1 MMRKMN
7 KNVYGIMMAAMMAAS
22 VSVTACGGQKST
34 GETMTVQTQPH
45 DDSKVSEMPVSSS
58 VADQAGVQETEQ
70 IPEESVGMPNPF
82 TDNDTLEEAEKN
94 AGFSIQVPEKIG
106 GVSATAFRNSGQ
118 EMLEVIYYNGEQ
130 EVARIR
136 KGTGMEDI
144 SGDYTKYSDVKT
156 DKIGDWDVTL
166 KENDGKVVLAVWNDG
181 TYSYSISLDEQGVS
195 LEKEITVNEVSVTL
209 KGDEGQYKLAIWQQD
224 GFAYS
229 LSYEPGGSENV
240 FVEMIQSVQ

>member
-45 DDSKVSEMPVSSS
+45 DDSKVSEMPVPSS
-58 VADQAGVQETEQ
+58 VADQA
-70 IPEESVGMPNPF
+70 
-82 TDNDTLEEAEKN
+82 
-94 AGFSIQVPEKIG
+94 PEKIG

-156 DKIGDWDVTL
+156 EKIGDWDVTL
-166 KENDGKVVLAVWNDG
+166 KGNDGKVVLAVWNDG

-195 LEKEITVNEVSVTL
+195 L
-209 KGDEGQYKLAIWQQD
+209 DEMTAL
-224 GFAYS
+224 
-229 LSYEPGGSENV
+229 
-240 FVEMIQSVQ
+240 VEAVK

>member
-1 MMRKMN
+1 MLRKMN
-7 KNVYGIMMAAMMAAS
+7 KRVCGVMLAAMMAAA

-45 DDSKVSEMPVSSS
+45 DDSKVSEMPVPSS

-136 KGTGMEDI
+136 KGHENADN
-144 SGDYTKYSDVKT
+144 SGNYVGYPEIKNE
-156 DKIGDWDVTL
+156 KIGGLDVSL
-166 KENDGKVVLAVWNDG
+166 KEKDGKVVLAIWSDG
-181 TYSYSISLDEQGVS
+181 AYSYSISLDEQGVS
-195 LEKEITVNEVSVTL
+195 LE
-209 KGDEGQYKLAIWQQD
+209 
-224 GFAYS
+224 
-229 LSYEPGGSENV
+229 
-240 FVEMIQSVQ
+240 EMTALVKAVK

>member
-22 VSVTACGGQKST
+22 GFLVTACGGQKST

-156 DKIGDWDVTL
+156 EKIGDWDVTL
-166 KENDGKVVLAVWNDG
+166 KGNDGKVVLAVWNDG

-195 LEKEITVNEVSVTL
+195 L
-209 KGDEGQYKLAIWQQD
+209 DEMTAL
-224 GFAYS
+224 
-229 LSYEPGGSENV
+229 
-240 FVEMIQSVQ
+240 VEAVK